1 MLPSLNSCVTFADAV
16 RRIMDVSTSLCRAM
30 RRRRRRRA
38 DLDVLLDMDH
48 RLLADIGLRRGDLDA
63 VMAGVVPIEQIA
75 SPVEE
80 PAPVRLRPILVLVP
94 GGRGDALVRGDLDA
108 AA

>member
-1 MLPSLNSCVTFADAV
+1 MLRSVSSCITFANAV
-16 RRIMDVSTSLCRAM
+16 RGATMLFGPVRRTL

-38 DLDVLLDMDH
+38 ELGALLSMDH
-48 RLLADIGLRRGDLDA
+48 RLLADIGLRRADLDA

-75 SPVEE
+75 SPVAE
-80 PAPVRLRPILVLVP
+80 PAPMRPCPALVSIQ
-94 GGRGDALVRGDLDA
+94 GGRGGAPVRGDLDA

>member
-1 MLPSLNSCVTFADAV
+1 MLQSLNSCVAFADAA
-16 RRIMDVSTSLCRAM
+16 RRITSLSATLCRAM
-30 RRRRRRRA
+30 RQRRRRRA

-63 VMAGVVPIEQIA
+63 VMSGVVPIEQIA
-75 SPVEE
+75 STVEE
-80 PAPVRLRPILVLVP
+80 PAPAGSRPLLVPVP
-94 GGRGDALVRGDLDA
+94 GGRDGAFVHGDFDA

>member
-1 MLPSLNSCVTFADAV
+1 MLRSLNSFAAAV
-16 RRIMDVSTSLCRAM
+16 RRIETLSSALCRAI

-38 DLDVLLDMDH
+38 ALDALLDMDH

-63 VMAGVVPIEQIA
+63 VMAGVVPIEQVA
-75 SPVEE
+75 SAMEE
-80 PAPVRLRPILVLVP
+80 PAPAGSRPLLVLMP
-94 GGRGDALVRGDLDA
+94 GGRDGASVRGDFDA

>member
-1 MLPSLNSCVTFADAV
+1 MLQSLTSCVAVATV
-16 RRIMDVSTSLCRAM
+16 RRMTALSGAVCRAM

-38 DLDVLLDMDH
+38 GLHALLDMDH

-63 VMAGVVPIEQIA
+63 VMSGVLPIEQVA
-75 SPVEE
+75 SVIEE
-80 PAPVRLRPILVLVP
+80 PAPAGSRPLLVLVP
-94 GGRGDALVRGDLDA
+94 RTRDGASVRGDLDA